1 MGTIAAPTIGYALLL
16 PFIVVFAAACVGV
29 LVEAVVPR
37 DLRRAVQ
44 LLLAFLAVAVAL
56 VVTVSNWAVGAD
68 VVVGVPQEVADRLDA
83 SGEKWRVNGK
93 YVGCAISRVVV
104 RSAHRS
110 FCLTDTPSYRFCL
123 EAHR

>member
-1 MGTIAAPTIGYALLL
+1 MRHSVSANSADVRRAYAD
-16 PFIVVFAAACVGV
+16 ARV
-29 LVEAVVPR
+29 LVGPLAGDFSVLS
-37 DLRRAVQ
+37 LR
-44 LLLAFLAVAVAL
+44 
-56 VVTVSNWAVGAD
+56 TNKAD